1 VLTVSTTTDATE
13 TITASLVS
21 QALSIEY
28 TNLLSRLATF
38 VTSSSLTSTL
48 ASYLTTSAASSE
60 YQARFLI
67 GVRLLFNSQG
77 TLANVFSFGRTTI
90 TAANVSRSGVGVYH
104 IDGITVA
111 SGSMAF
117 GGTGF
122 TTVGNRVATSFPT
135 FNRLTVLVFNA
146 AGTPV
151 DGDACV
157 FTIP

>member
-1 VLTVSTTTDATE
+1 VSTTTDATG
-13 TITASLVS
+13 TITASLIS
-21 QALSIEY
+21 QALSIDY
-28 TNLLSRLATF
+28 TNLLTRLATF

-48 ASYLTTSAASSE
+48 ASYLTTSAASSD
-60 YQARFLI
+60 YQAKFFI
-67 GVRLLFNSQG
+67 GVRLLYNSQG

-90 TAANVSRSGVGVYH
+90 TAANVSRAGVGVYH
-104 IDGITVA
+104 IDGITVVG
-111 SGSMAF
+111 GSMAF

-122 TTVGNRVATSFPT
+122 TSLGNRVATSFPS

-146 AGTPV
+146 SGAPV